1 MAPPANPGKLEKNAR
16 TRLCRIALVLAFLA
30 AAAICESGSLARAVT
45 RKPDPAG
52 TAATVPSG
60 TVLYL
65 RLLTPVS
72 TKTSKK
78 GQPVSAVVA
87 REVSVP
93 GGLAIPVGA
102 TVKGTIGKCEQP
114 SRPDQHAELQL
125 NFTEVDVPGTANLK
139 LDGHL
144 SGVSNARETLLE
156 DGTIEGVLVTEA
168 PVTLLSGALKKLGA
182 MDPAIAQEIEKQK
195 IGQVDTSIT
204 YAAGT
209 DLQFTLS
216 GPLSVARL
224 LPLSGPGPLPS
235 GLSVSLAAFLGEAP
249 QRSVSKDNQPGDP
262 VNLVVIGTAQEIEQA
277 FRKAGWS
284 EPKAKNGQSIADTV
298 RAVMNNDGFGA
309 APVSELYLYGRQ
321 QDLAFEKMLNTFN
334 KRHHLRLWQSP
345 VKASD
350 GRPIWLGAATHDTG
364 IDVHP
369 GVVSHATDP
378 DLDDER
384 SQVQADLIGSGAVQA
399 VELVT
404 RPNPLTSGFTAT
416 GGAWH
421 TDGRLL
427 AVDLKAGA
435 AAGQ

>member
-1 MAPPANPGKLEKNAR
+1 MARLGNSRKLEKLAEAIHCLDAPALALLVVTLICSGRARPANAKSN
-16 TRLCRIALVLAFLA
+16 AGA
-30 AAAICESGSLARAVT
+30 AATL
-45 RKPDPAG
+45 PAD
-52 TAATVPSG
+52 

-78 GQPVSAVVA
+78 GQPVTAVVA
-87 REVSVP
+87 REVPVQ
-93 GGLAIPVGA
+93 GGVAIPVGA
-102 TVKGTIGKCEQP
+102 TLKGKIEKCEES
-114 SRPDQHAELQL
+114 SRPDQHAELL
-125 NFTEVDVPGTANLK
+125 LSFTELDVTGEASLK
-139 LDGHL
+139 LEGHV
-144 SGVSNARETLLE
+144 SGVSNAREAVLA

-182 MDPAIAQEIEKQK
+182 IDPAIAQEIEKQK

-209 DLQFTLS
+209 DFQFTLTQ
-216 GPLSVARL
+216 PLSITQL
-224 LPLSGPGPLPS
+224 LPSTGPSPLPS
-235 GLSVSLAAFLGEAP
+235 DLSASLAIFLADAP
-249 QRSVSKDNQPGDP
+249 QRSASKDDKPGDP
-262 VNLVVIGTAQEIEQA
+262 FNLVCIGTTREIEQA
-277 FRKAGWS
+277 FGKAGWI
-284 EPKAKNGQSIADTV
+284 EPQAKNGQSIADTV
-298 RAVMNNDGFGA
+298 RAVMNNEGFGA
-309 APVSELYLYGRQ
+309 APVSDLYVYGRKE
-321 QDLAFEKMLNTFN
+321 DLAFEKMLNTFN
-334 KRHHLRLWQSP
+334 KRHHLRLWQSS
-345 VKASD
+345 VKAPD

-384 SQVQADLIGSGAVQA
+384 SQVRADLVGTGAVQA
-399 VELVT
+399 AGLVT
-404 RPNPLTSGFTAT
+404 RPNALNNGFTAT

-427 AVDLKAGA
+427 AVDLKSGE